1 MLDVLIVFGAQV
13 IYVSTMTLRLMLMMR
28 GQRYQA
34 AAISIAEIIIWVYAL
49 SLVMQHLTNPVRL
62 LAYAVGY
69 ATGIIVGSWLED
81 RLAFG
86 FVTVQVITGHGEELS
101 RVLRERGFGVTSWPA
116 RGRDGERHVLTVVAR
131 RRWGSHLY
139 QIIDS
144 IDRQAFILTL
154 EPRAFRGGFLTRQ
167 LPVGLPPIAT
177 MPAAPTPPKATDLA
191 PSGTHETPPA
201 D

>member
-1 MLDVLIVFGAQV
+1 MLDIFIVFSAQV
-13 IYVSTMTLRLMLMMR
+13 VYVSTMTLRLMLLMR

-34 AAISIAEIIIWVYAL
+34 AAISIAEIVIWVYAL

-62 LAYAVGY
+62 LAYALGY
-69 ATGIIVGSWLED
+69 AAGIVVGSWLED

-86 FVTVQVITGHGEELS
+86 YVTVQVITGTGEQLS

-131 RRWGSHLY
+131 RRWGKHLY
-139 QIIDS
+139 HIIDS
-144 IDRQAFILTL
+144 VDPQAFVLTL
-154 EPRAFRGGFLTRQ
+154 EPRAFRGGFLTRH
-167 LPVGLPPIAT
+167 LPVGLPPMAT
-177 MPAAPTPPKATDLA
+177 MSVASAQPETIDPGPSPTGDA
-191 PSGTHETPPA
+191 PPA